1 MYRLGLLSP
10 HNSGA
15 EQLRQRLCDP
25 ENLTRAISGPSP
37 TKSADPGWVPVARPG
52 AEAASSTAIHN
63 LPSEPLSALASAL
76 PCGPAPVSLGR
87 PLGAQAP
94 ADSGWE
100 VRAPRPVLPM
110 LSPLPG
116 AVRPTDGAGVGRRAR
131 AAEPVHRPPEPAG
144 GGRGRNRPGR
154 PAGTALE
161 ERPGG
166 HTKGTLFRSCHS
178 RWALS
183 KVLLPIHV
191 PGWLGFA
198 PRGGSVWTGTPGST
212 TWGGGWEKS
221 RPLPRQR
228 G

>member
-1 MYRLGLLSP
+1 MPSVVCAGAQRLTRKFYGIPGRCPQRTLGAPSQGHSFVYRLGLLSP
-10 HNSGA
+10 HSSRA

-37 TKSADPGWVPVARPG
+37 TKSADPRWVPVARPG

-63 LPSEPLSALASAL
+63 PPSEPLSALALAL
-76 PCGPAPVSLGR
+76 PCSPAPVSLGR

-110 LSPLPG
+110 LSPFPG

-144 GGRGRNRPGR
+144 GGGGPG
-154 PAGTALE
+154 A
-161 ERPGG
+161 
-166 HTKGTLFRSCHS
+166 
-178 RWALS
+178 
-183 KVLLPIHV
+183 
-191 PGWLGFA
+191 
-198 PRGGSVWTGTPGST
+198 
-212 TWGGGWEKS
+212 
-221 RPLPRQR
+221 Q
-228 G
+228 